1 MIFWD
6 IVFILFGTVI
16 AQIYIKKNELTAPF
30 MFFIKTHVTC
40 SDDKLKKIEE
50 CIMPVIGLVLILFF
64 VHPQDAM
71 AQITSGAAWN
81 VGISTILNKLSKD
94 NG

>member
-1 MIFWD
+1 MEFWD
-6 IVFILFGTVI
+6 VIFILLGTI
-16 AQIYIKKNELTAPF
+16 ISQIYKKNNEVSAPF
-30 MFFIKTHVTC
+30 MSFLKAHL
-40 SDDKLKKIEE
+40 SLSESALAKLEE
-50 CIMPVIGLVLILFF
+50 CIIPLLGLVLILFF

-81 VGISTILNKLSKD
+81 MSISTVLNKLNKK